1 MNELDQDTVLLL
13 AQNGSVNQAEDEA
26 IDLDGPELIEN
37 DEPTVPEATVAIDVG
52 ESHEG
57 IVKQNVSIVIP
68 TTQSLPIDDNVIQDV
83 FPLPTETLDRTNVIF
98 ENVDRVPL
106 TNSEQSRKW
115 AQILQAGSE
124 AYTFEGKLS
133 NTLSKKGSAFTNNP
147 EVEGKNLRVRS
158 LNLKSGNNG
167 EIRGTTALLKLD
179 KYWGIGEPTATPLWH
194 SGFSVTFKAPNE
206 PDFIELQR
214 VIDSDKIKL
223 GRESYGPLYSNYT
236 CYTQERLLD
245 FMIRFIHNTSLA
257 LPSNDINDIKQYI
270 KPQDINLMVCGIMKA
285 RYPNG
290 FLYKRACSA
299 SPGKCDHVDEGKLFL
314 DAITHVDMN
323 ALTPSQ
329 KAHMAKTKVNSH
341 TIESVLEYQ
350 NTMASF
356 TETTFTIA
364 NKEGVKLKIDLA
376 VPNVSE
382 WIKAGYVWIE
392 NIVETIETS
401 VKEADNLSSRNKYI
415 QLHAKCSRMRNYA
428 HWVKSISGEDFEITD
443 KETIYNCLNSLSCD
457 EETISQYEKNI
468 ANYIDKSTMAVV
480 GIDVYKCPSCHKD
493 QKDNLGFSRFDRI
506 IPLDLVKIFFDLT
519 RWLEMKISRR

>member
-329 KAHMAKTKVNSH
+329 KH
-341 TIESVLEYQ
+341 TWL
-350 NTMASF
+350 
-356 TETTFTIA
+356 
-364 NKEGVKLKIDLA
+364 KLKLTHTQSNLFLNIKTLWL
-376 VPNVSE
+376 VSL
-382 WIKAGYVWIE
+382 K
-392 NIVETIETS
+392 
-401 VKEADNLSSRNKYI
+401 LP
-415 QLHAKCSRMRNYA
+415 
-428 HWVKSISGEDFEITD
+428 
-443 KETIYNCLNSLSCD
+443 SLS
-457 EETISQYEKNI
+457 
-468 ANYIDKSTMAVV
+468 
-480 GIDVYKCPSCHKD
+480 
-493 QKDNLGFSRFDRI
+493 
-506 IPLDLVKIFFDLT
+506 LT
-519 RWLEMKISRR
+519 KRVSS